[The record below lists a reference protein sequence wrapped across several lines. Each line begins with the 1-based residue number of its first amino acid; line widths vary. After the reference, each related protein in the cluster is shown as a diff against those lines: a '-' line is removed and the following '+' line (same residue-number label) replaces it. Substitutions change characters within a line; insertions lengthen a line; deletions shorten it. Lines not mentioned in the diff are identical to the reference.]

1 MNSKLDKFNRQ
12 SHITIHFWLNNFNI
26 SIIFY
31 IHVCYEIS
39 FEKYISSNLTI
50 MFKTWSMIT
59 NKPYSAQ
66 NEMISNR
73 KVNCFVL
80 KQLRLYITVAL
91 CSSIEIHFFLPVWL
105 IYVLITRIKDPWKT
119 NVRLQ
124 GNKKSS
130 NLISFHQE

>member
-1 MNSKLDKFNRQ
+1 
-12 SHITIHFWLNNFNI
+12 
-26 SIIFY
+26 
-31 IHVCYEIS
+31 
-39 FEKYISSNLTI
+39 

-66 NEMISNR
+66 NEMNSNR

-80 KQLRLYITVAL
+80 KQLRLYITVDL

-119 NVRLQ
+119 KVRLQ

-130 NLISFHQE
+130 NLLSSRIINEITKCIFKMHQQMTLIY

>member
-1 MNSKLDKFNRQ
+1 MTS
-12 SHITIHFWLNNFNI
+12 
-26 SIIFY
+26 
-31 IHVCYEIS
+31 
-39 FEKYISSNLTI
+39 EKDISSNLTI

-80 KQLRLYITVAL
+80 KQLRLYLTVAL
-91 CSSIEIHFFLPVWL
+91 CSSVEIHFFLPVWL

-130 NLISFHQE
+130 NLLSSRIINEITKCIFKMHQQMTLIY